1 MAPVDVAALLNT
13 AEKGAKDKL
22 KSTDVAKEVD
32 PVLDLGNLLGSDLQ
46 PIDVREF
53 MWVFQPARGCVKFDE
68 TKCIIQGHLLQCQS
82 AVLAFKNFKHDK

>member
-1 MAPVDVAALLNT
+1 MKSSLWELWEISRILRKTKCNLASHISKMAPVDVAALLNT

-53 MWVFQPARGCVKFDE
+53 M
-68 TKCIIQGHLLQCQS
+68 
-82 AVLAFKNFKHDK
+82 